1 MKKQKRSMFE
11 KIFNPRP
18 RKENQEFK
26 SAQLLNSTSP
36 DFRPFDRNAYELD
49 LVRSSV
55 DALARN
61 IAKLKGRK
69 INGKTVTDDTKP
81 FNRILQYKPN
91 EYMEAYSFYYKVAT
105 QYYMKN
111 NAFIFPKYEN
121 GKLVALYPIMASQI
135 KLLEDKKGNL
145 YVRCIYL
152 NGYTATLP
160 YSEVIHLRRH
170 FNEHDIWGTDN
181 DCIRETLEVANT
193 LNQSI
198 SVGAKLIASIRG
210 ILEFITSSKD
220 EDLIKKRDKFI
231 KNNMEIND
239 GTGIIVT
246 DSKSKYTPINE
257 DNKLIPDGQLNYIKN
272 NIYSYFGVNEKII
285 QSTFNENEWD
295 SFYEGT
301 IEPFAIQMSQAFT
314 NALFTE
320 REKGL
325 GNVIVFEANR
335 LQYASNNT
343 KIQIVKELGSLGLL
357 SVNEGR
363 EIFNLG
369 PVEDGDKRLV
379 SLNYVNSVLQDKYQL
394 GGGNDDTSSGS
405 GASDSTEEGGTST
418 N

>member
-1 MKKQKRSMFE
+1 
-11 KIFNPRP
+11 
-18 RKENQEFK
+18 
-26 SAQLLNSTSP
+26 
-36 DFRPFDRNAYELD
+36 
-49 LVRSSV
+49 
-55 DALARN
+55 
-61 IAKLKGRK
+61 
-69 INGKTVTDDTKP
+69 
-81 FNRILQYKPN
+81 
-91 EYMEAYSFYYKVAT
+91 
-105 QYYMKN
+105 
-111 NAFIFPKYEN
+111 
-121 GKLVALYPIMASQI
+121 
-135 KLLEDKKGNL
+135 
-145 YVRCIYL
+145 
-152 NGYTATLP
+152 
-160 YSEVIHLRRH
+160 
-170 FNEHDIWGTDN
+170 
-181 DCIRETLEVANT
+181 
-193 LNQSI
+193 
-198 SVGAKLIASIRG
+198 
-210 ILEFITSSKD
+210 
-220 EDLIKKRDKFI
+220 
-231 KNNMEIND
+231 MEIND

-320 REKGL
+320 REKAL

-394 GGGNDDTSSGS
+394 GGGTDDTSSGS
-405 GASDSTEEGGTST
+405 GTSDSTKEDGTST